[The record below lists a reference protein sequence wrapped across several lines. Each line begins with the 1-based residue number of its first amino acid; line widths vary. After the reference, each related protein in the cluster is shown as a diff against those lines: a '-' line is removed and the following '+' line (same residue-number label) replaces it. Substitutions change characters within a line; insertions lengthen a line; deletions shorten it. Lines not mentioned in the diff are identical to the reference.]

1 MGHKNMRLR
10 EITSGSDWKKLKQLY
25 KMAFPRYE
33 RKPLWIVRMK
43 HRKGEADIWV
53 IEHEGEF
60 VGMAITVN
68 ELDMVLLDYF
78 AICEDKRSGGLG
90 GKALRLLQEK
100 YESKR
105 FFLEIEC
112 EDQGAEN
119 AVERVRRKAFYL
131 HNGMSELGVKANV
144 YTVDMELLGYNCN
157 VTFEDY
163 EKLYRA
169 SYGNMI
175 VGNIVEIKE

>member
-1 MGHKNMRLR
+1 MRLKKVDFR
-10 EITSGSDWKKLKQLY
+10 KDWKKIKQLY
-25 KMAFPRYE
+25 KTEFPRYE

-53 IEHEGEF
+53 IEHQGEF
-60 VGMAITVN
+60 AGFAITVN

-78 AICEDKRSGGLG
+78 AISEDKRSGGLG
-90 GKALRLLQEK
+90 GRALKLLQEK
-100 YESKR
+100 YENKR

-112 EDQGAEN
+112 EDDSAEN
-119 AVERVRRKAFYL
+119 AAERVRRKAFYL
-131 HNGMSELGVKANV
+131 RNGMFEIGVKANV
-144 YTVDMELLGYNCN
+144 YTVDMELLGYNCD

-163 EKLYRA
+163 EKLYHA

-175 VGNIVEIKE
+175 AGNIIEIKE

>member
-1 MGHKNMRLR
+1 MKLRLIASYSEWR
-10 EITSGSDWKKLKQLY
+10 KLKQLY
-25 KMAFPRYE
+25 KTAFPRYE

-53 IEHEGEF
+53 IDQEGEF
-60 VGMAITVN
+60 AGFAITVN

-78 AICEDKRSGGLG
+78 AISEDKRSSGLG
-90 GKALRLLQEK
+90 GNALKLLQEK
-100 YESKR
+100 YANKR

-112 EDQGAEN
+112 EDGSADN

-131 HNGMSELGVKANV
+131 RNGMSEIGVKANV
-144 YTVDMELLGYNCN
+144 YTVDMELLGYHCD

-163 EKLYRA
+163 EKLYHA

-175 VGNIVEIKE
+175 AGNIIEIEE

>member
-1 MGHKNMRLR
+1 MKLKEVDFRH
-10 EITSGSDWKKLKQLY
+10 DWKKIKQLY
-25 KMAFPRYE
+25 KTAFPRYE

-43 HRKGEADIWV
+43 YRKGEADIWV

-60 VGMAITVN
+60 AGFAITVN

-78 AICEDKRSGGLG
+78 AISEDKRNSGLG
-90 GKALRLLQEK
+90 GKALQLLQEK
-100 YESKR
+100 YADKR

-112 EDQGAEN
+112 EDDSADN
-119 AVERVRRKAFYL
+119 AAERVRRKAFYL
-131 HNGMSELGVKANV
+131 RNGMSEIGVKANV
-144 YTVDMELLGYNCN
+144 YTVDMELLGYYCD

-175 VGNIVEIKE
+175 TGNIIEIKE

>member
-1 MGHKNMRLR
+1 MRLEKVDFR
-10 EITSGSDWKKLKQLY
+10 KDWKKIKQLY
-25 KMAFPRYE
+25 KAAFPRYE

-60 VGMAITVN
+60 AGFAITVN

-78 AICEDKRSGGLG
+78 AISENQRSDGLG
-90 GKALRLLQEK
+90 GKALKLLQKK
-100 YESKR
+100 YEDKR

-112 EDQGAEN
+112 EDDSAEN
-119 AVERVRRKAFYL
+119 AAERVRRKAFYL
-131 HNGMSELGVKANV
+131 RNGMSEIGVKANV
-144 YTVDMELLGYNCN
+144 YTVDMELLGYNCD

-163 EKLYRA
+163 EKLYHA

-175 VGNIVEIKE
+175 AGNIIEIKE